1 MLCGGRHNTAALS
14 ASLATRYHAP
24 RMSSPG
30 QTPLHGLAPEI
41 ISMIHGE
48 IEAALVSLKGM
59 RSTDDAQRIA
69 AVVVML
75 EEVLPEFT
83 GQGHKPWRAIP
94 WLDCASHLLQLVGTT
109 K

>member
-1 MLCGGRHNTAALS
+1 
-14 ASLATRYHAP
+14 
-24 RMSSPG
+24 
-30 QTPLHGLAPEI
+30 
-41 ISMIHGE
+41 MIHGQL
-48 IEAALVSLKGM
+48 EAALVSLKGM

-94 WLDCASHLLQLVGTT
+94 WLDCASHLLQLVGATMGT
-109 K
+109 SGAREHVSAARDLLERM